1 MRDLVIMPAMAQRR
15 ESLNMGEFAEE
26 AIIVEEVAAPKRVN
40 HFIEAN
46 TQEVTLQH
54 LQQDCIIPSFASME
68 ETISHQSFIGA
79 VVDAAKDYFHG
90 EQFDIPEIRISH
102 PINGRIPSALGKK
115 ASELT
120 DEEKTLF
127 YQRMCF
133 CFEIPSIIHDEY
145 GNRLALSIGGVRAYN
160 EINLYSKKSV
170 ERFKIFIGFRN
181 RVCSN
186 LMLTTDGLQDKIEVL
201 STQELYAAALNL
213 FHAYNPSKDLHLL
226 RTLGQMSISTS
237 EDSTPLRV
245 CRNQRI
251 LIHKTFEGLAE
262 RGKCSMGWS
271 FGFKLHLIINDKG
284 EILNFMFTPGNVD
297 DREPLKQ
304 GKFLENIKGKL
315 CADKG
320 YIGQALFEN
329 PFLNGIQLVT
339 KVKNNMKNSLMSIAD
354 KILLRKRALIE
365 TVNDELKNIEQRE
378 KSLPLIRITPI
389 QRKAKMTLK
398 MIHLNTSL
406 TDICSLLIIQ
416 LIGEKKIPF
425 TLLLR

>member
-1 MRDLVIMPAMAQRR
+1 MEL
-15 ESLNMGEFAEE
+15 EK
-26 AIIVEEVAAPKRVN
+26 EVLLPM
-40 HFIEAN
+40 
-46 TQEVTLQH
+46 T
-54 LQQDCIIPSFASME
+54 
-68 ETISHQSFIGA
+68 
-79 VVDAAKDYFHG
+79 
-90 EQFDIPEIRISH
+90 
-102 PINGRIPSALGKK
+102 
-115 ASELT
+115 
-120 DEEKTLF
+120 
-127 YQRMCF
+127 
-133 CFEIPSIIHDEY
+133 
-145 GNRLALSIGGVRAYN
+145 
-160 EINLYSKKSV
+160 
-170 ERFKIFIGFRN
+170 IFI
-181 RVCSN
+181 
-186 LMLTTDGLQDKIEVL
+186 KKVL
-201 STQELYAAALNL
+201 
-213 FHAYNPSKDLHLL
+213 
-226 RTLGQMSISTS
+226 LGTCTGISFV
-237 EDSTPLRV
+237 DSTPLRV

-262 RGKCSMGWS
+262 RGRCSMGWF

-320 YIGQALFEN
+320 YIGQTLFEN
-329 PFLNGIQLVT
+329 LFLNGIQLVT

-416 LIGEKKIPF
+416 LIGEKRIPF